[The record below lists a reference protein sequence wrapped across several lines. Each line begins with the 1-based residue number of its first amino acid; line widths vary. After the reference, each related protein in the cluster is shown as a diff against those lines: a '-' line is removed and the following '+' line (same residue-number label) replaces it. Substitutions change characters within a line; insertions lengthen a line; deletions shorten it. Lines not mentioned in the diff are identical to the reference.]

1 MAEKAKDTV
10 EVENAINPFAR
21 KGYMVST
28 SDKMTADIGRTAET
42 AFPAGNLKDESAAK
56 RYGNPGGYPGLAGL
70 KLKDGY

>member
-1 MAEKAKDTV
+1 MPDKAKDTV
-10 EVENAINPFAR
+10 EVENAINPFGR
-21 KGYMVST
+21 KGYLVPT
-28 SDKMTADIGRTAET
+28 SVKMTADIGRTAET